1 MVDLQSLEDLSE
13 RKHGKAKTKIFR
25 HDLFENFPVRD
36 TQGWALKYSPPVIF
50 GYRIQTG
57 FSEDL
62 VSFRNPEIG
71 FYRLC
76 SADIVLIM
84 SAFTR
89 PSIPPSETLPSNG
102 NIPTYSPVRV
112 LIVLTH

>member
-1 MVDLQSLEDLSE
+1 MIDLQSLEELSE

-25 HDLFENFPVRD
+25 HDLFETFPVRD

-50 GYRIQTG
+50 GYRIQTD

-76 SADIVLIM
+76 NADIVPIIR
-84 SAFTR
+84 AFTS
-89 PSIPPSETLPSNG
+89 PSVSPSETVPFNG
-102 NIPTYSPVRV
+102 N
-112 LIVLTH
+112 THAYAPPPSSY